1 MGISREA
8 LQRYSKFWTITV
20 AALGGA
26 LIGVYLTRDV
36 TPVHSLAEGIAE
48 AEERGFPPAMLASV
62 AMWVVLS
69 VYWEISAR
77 KASAKVSSESATS
90 RGIHVTLT
98 SIAQLLV
105 IGPVPGLRTR
115 FVPVLVPL
123 IAVGLGI
130 ELFSLVLAIWSR
142 RRLGRNWIGAVATN
156 VDHEMI
162 RSGPYRFVRH
172 PIYTGLLGLYF
183 GTMIV
188 SGEVHA
194 LLGMALA
201 AVAYWR
207 KIRIE
212 EAHLTQLFGP
222 AYEEYRTTTWAL
234 VPGLF

>member
-1 MGISREA
+1 MGISRRA
-8 LQRYSKFWTITV
+8 LQRYSKPLTITV

-26 LIGVYLTRDV
+26 VIGFYFTGDAA
-36 TPVHSLAEGIAE
+36 PVHSLAEGIAE
-48 AEERGFPPAMLASV
+48 AERRGLPPPMLVSL

-77 KASAKVSSESATS
+77 KAAAKVSSESAAS
-90 RGIHVTLT
+90 RGIHVALT
-98 SIAQLLV
+98 SVAQLLL

-115 FVPVLVPL
+115 FVPLMLPL
-123 IAVGLGI
+123 IGVGLGI
-130 ELFSLVLAIWSR
+130 ELVSLALAIWAR
-142 RRLGRNWIGAVATN
+142 RCLGRNWSGAVATN

-162 RSGPYRFVRH
+162 RFGPYRFVRH

-183 GTMIV
+183 GTMVV
-188 SGEVHA
+188 SGEIHA

-201 AVAYWR
+201 AFAYWR

-212 EAHLTQLFGP
+212 EAHLSQLFGP
-222 AYEEYRTTTWAL
+222 AYEEYRSTTWAL